1 MDIIRI
7 LNLKIP
13 AKHGVFDF
21 EKFENKTFQLDI
33 MIYKNLNNAKKT
45 DKLEDTIDY
54 SDVIAIANE
63 VFTKTDYNLIEY
75 AGGKI
80 CDRLFAEYSP
90 DKVIVKVR
98 KPHAPIEANFDTVE
112 VEIERVR

>member
-1 MDIIRI
+1 MDIIKI

-33 MIYKNLNNAKKT
+33 MIYKNLNDAKKT

-54 SDVIAIANE
+54 GDVIAIANE
-63 VFTKTDYNLIEY
+63 AFTKTDYNLIEY

-90 DKVIVKVR
+90 DKVIVSVSKSLT
-98 KPHAPIEANFDTVE
+98 FLS
-112 VEIERVR
+112 